1 MPYFPE
7 DFNGEPFDTSPQ
19 YAVERFSRQIEE
31 LLQTMGHPEAKVTDE
46 SQFVDFYWNEGS
58 EWEEL
63 QDTVKKVYGID
74 IEVEDHFWEVAE
86 KMYEQE

>member
-1 MPYFPE
+1 MPYSPE
-7 DFNGEPFDTSPQ
+7 NFDGEPFDMSPQ
-19 YAVERFSRQIEE
+19 YAVERFSSQIEE
-31 LLQTMGHPEAKVTDE
+31 LLQTMGWPEARVTDE
-46 SQFVDFYWNEGS
+46 SQFVDFYWNEGP

-74 IEVEDHFWEVAE
+74 IEVEDYFWEVAE